1 MTGIWAEGVVVG
13 VVVTVCAESAEDG
26 VGNSRAAVRAVA
38 PIAVDPIV
46 NAMVGAAVV
55 VGVERAEQSDGR
67 GLRAS
72 WPISVWIDLEN
83 DDVCAETVEDTNVVA
98 AVALS
103 DAKELAVW
111 LLIDPPGRA
120 SVICPIEF
128 RFEIRICPRG
138 ERATRRTA
146 QNAPMATTAL
156 ALEGST

>member
-1 MTGIWAEGVVVG
+1 MTGICAEGVVVG
-13 VVVTVCAESAEDG
+13 AVVTVCAESAEDG
-26 VGNSRAAVRAVA
+26 VWNNRAAVRAVA

-46 NAMVGAAVV
+46 NAMVGAVVV
-55 VGVERAEQSDGR
+55 VGVEKAAESDGR
-67 GLRAS
+67 ELSAS

-83 DDVCAETVEDTNVVA
+83 DDVCAETDDDTNVVA

-111 LLIDPPGRA
+111 LLVDPPGRA
-120 SVICPIEF
+120 SVVCSIEF

-146 QNAPMATTAL
+146 RNAPMAMTAL
-156 ALEGST
+156 ASEGST